1 MSTEEKLLSIFNE
14 IFDQNLDKVSVD
26 ISMENLD
33 YWDSFGHI
41 SFMAAC
47 ESEFE
52 VSVDIETF
60 SSLTNLSSIS
70 NYIAELV

>member
-1 MSTEEKLLSIFNE
+1 MNTEEKLLSIFNE
-14 IFDQNLDKVSVD
+14 IFDQDLDKVSAD

-41 SFMAAC
+41 SLMAAC

-52 VSVDIETF
+52 VSVDIEKF
-60 SSLTNLSSIS
+60 SGLTNLSSIS
-70 NYIAELV
+70 NYLSELV